1 MPKNSDGKVVID
13 GDKSLDELAAYVNKH
28 DFNFTYDMAI
38 GVYK

>member
-13 GDKSLDELAAYVNKH
+13 GAKSLEQLAVYLNQQT
-28 DFNFTYDMAI
+28 FNFTYDMAI